1 MLIYALCS
9 TVWGLMACLMI
20 VECSI
25 YPAPLALH
33 QVWSTAS
40 LAVSC
45 THTYSCTRRSYT
57 PARTR
62 SQERAR
68 PSVEDLAFQLLVK
81 RSRRRGLRC

>member
-45 THTYSCTRRSYT
+45 THTYSCTKVVH
-57 PARTR
+57 
-62 SQERAR
+62 
-68 PSVEDLAFQLLVK
+68 PSSHPLPGAG
-81 RSRRRGLRC
+81 ST